1 MEDLLKK
8 LIKNREEGSY
18 PFHMPGHKRRTSK
31 LPKELPYGFDITEI
45 DGFDDLHH
53 AEGILR
59 SYMEHAADVF
69 GCDRLWYLV
78 NGSTAG
84 NLAAISAVAE
94 YGDTIIV
101 ARNCHKSVYNAIF
114 LRGLKPVWIYP
125 DEVEEFG
132 IHGAMRPYEV
142 ETALM
147 EHPDAKAVF
156 LTSPTYEGIV
166 SNVEKIAAICH
177 KKNVPLLIDEAHG
190 AHFGFH
196 PAFPDSA
203 IHLGADLVINSVHK
217 TLPSLT
223 QTAILKYKA
232 HGGLIDLKQVERYL
246 SIYQSSSPSYILMAS
261 IDCCV
266 HMVEKGCGLFDPY
279 VDKMMHFYNAIGKE
293 LHCLKI
299 MDRRETGS
307 WDLSKVVIMAPDLC
321 VDGETLSEIF
331 RADYHLEMEMAGPVY
346 TLAMTSYLDEEEG
359 IDRLEE
365 ALLDLD
371 RRLAE
376 DAQAVLAPYERK
388 EERLDESWIDALA
401 GTVSD
406 EFVYVYPP
414 GIPVL
419 APGERCTEEIVK
431 QLHQYV
437 KDGLAIHRK

>member
-1 MEDLLKK
+1 
-8 LIKNREEGSY
+8 
-18 PFHMPGHKRRTSK
+18 
-31 LPKELPYGFDITEI
+31 
-45 DGFDDLHH
+45 
-53 AEGILR
+53 
-59 SYMEHAADVF
+59 
-69 GCDRLWYLV
+69 
-78 NGSTAG
+78 
-84 NLAAISAVAE
+84 
-94 YGDTIIV
+94 
-101 ARNCHKSVYNAIF
+101 
-114 LRGLKPVWIYP
+114 
-125 DEVEEFG
+125 
-132 IHGAMRPYEV
+132 
-142 ETALM
+142 
-147 EHPDAKAVF
+147 
-156 LTSPTYEGIV
+156 
-166 SNVEKIAAICH
+166 
-177 KKNVPLLIDEAHG
+177 
-190 AHFGFH
+190 
-196 PAFPDSA
+196 
-203 IHLGADLVINSVHK
+203 
-217 TLPSLT
+217 
-223 QTAILKYKA
+223 
-232 HGGLIDLKQVERYL
+232 
-246 SIYQSSSPSYILMAS
+246 
-261 IDCCV
+261 
-266 HMVEKGCGLFDPY
+266 MVEKGCGLFDPY
-279 VDKMMHFYNAIGKE
+279 VDKMMHFYNAMGKE